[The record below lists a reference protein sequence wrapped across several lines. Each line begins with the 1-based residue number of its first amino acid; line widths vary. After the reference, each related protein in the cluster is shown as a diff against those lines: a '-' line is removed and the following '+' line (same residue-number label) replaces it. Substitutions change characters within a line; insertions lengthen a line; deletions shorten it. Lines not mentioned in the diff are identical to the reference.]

1 MTNKSSMDES
11 IGALLQQF
19 AEGKMDACIGALLH
33 KKKKKRR
40 NQSAKEKEIRRLA
53 RKRRNQS
60 AKEKEIRRLA
70 RKLAKLLMKSI
81 NREGA
86 SPPQIV
92 LKIENHFHAR
102 VEHITQ

>member
-1 MTNKSSMDES
+1 MTNISSMDES
-11 IGALLQQF
+11 IGALRQQF

-53 RKRRNQS
+53 RK
-60 AKEKEIRRLA
+60 
-70 RKLAKLLMKSI
+70 LAKLLMKSI

-86 SPPQIV
+86 SPPHTDSPEDRKPFPRTRGTYNTVKNELIIPSN
-92 LKIENHFHAR
+92 LDYKN
-102 VEHITQ
+102 

>member
-1 MTNKSSMDES
+1 MTNISSMDES
-11 IGALLQQF
+11 IDALRQQF

-33 KKKKKRR
+33 KKKRSK
-40 NQSAKEKEIRRLA
+40 QTAKEKQIRRLA
-53 RKRRNQS
+53 KM
-60 AKEKEIRRLA
+60 LV
-70 RKLAKLLMKSI
+70 KLLMKSI

-102 VEHITQ
+102 VEHISQ

>member
-11 IGALLQQF
+11 IGALRQQF
-19 AEGKMDACIGALLH
+19 VEGKMDACIGAQLH
-33 KKKKKRR
+33 KKRKKKRSK
-40 NQSAKEKEIRRLA
+40 QTAKEKQIRRLA
-53 RKRRNQS
+53 KM
-60 AKEKEIRRLA
+60 
-70 RKLAKLLMKSI
+70 LAKLLMKSI

-102 VEHITQ
+102 VEHISQ

>member
-11 IGALLQQF
+11 IDALRQQF

-33 KKKKKRR
+33 KKRKKRR
-40 NQSAKEKEIRRLA
+40 NQF
-53 RKRRNQS
+53 

-102 VEHITQ
+102 VEHISQ

>member
-1 MTNKSSMDES
+1 MTNISSMDES
-11 IGALLQQF
+11 IDALRQQF

-33 KKKKKRR
+33 KKNK
-40 NQSAKEKEIRRLA
+40 
-53 RKRRNQS
+53 KRRNQS

-86 SPPQIV
+86 SPPQIF

-102 VEHITQ
+102 VEHISQ